1 MALVDCEECGRQIA
15 SNARV
20 CPYCGRKRTHPF
32 VMGCAV
38 FLIGVLILIIL
49 NATHAMAAL
58 ENYPRHR
65 HVTPI
70 QRAAAGAMVLRRL
83 MVDPESFRLDSA
95 LIADGTGAVC
105 YRYLARNTLGQMA
118 WGLAMLEP
126 DGKFMTSEAKVFH
139 EEWKKMCA
147 GRSGQDIAKSI
158 QWIKS

>member
-1 MALVDCEECGRQIA
+1 MALVRCEECSKEIA

-20 CPYCGRKRTHPF
+20 YSYCGRKRTHPF
-32 VMGCAV
+32 AMGCAV
-38 FLIGVLILIIL
+38 FLVGVLIVIIL
-49 NATHAMAAL
+49 NASPAMAAL
-58 ENYPRHR
+58 EAQPRHR
-65 HVTPI
+65 QVTPM

-83 MVDPESFRLDSA
+83 MVHPESFRLDSV

-158 QWIKS
+158 QWIKN